1 MGKRLLSLALILGL
15 ALVTMSPS
23 AWANQPSDW
32 ALSYVNTAKSK
43 EIGRTLFDY
52 QSNIT
57 REQFAGLMVDVIEHV
72 EGEKK
77 FPTVRGYFRD
87 IQSPRVDVAHEL
99 GIVNGVGNYKFE
111 PQSNVT
117 REQMSVMVNKVLMY
131 FGEHKSGL
139 SSFVDDWKI
148 SSWAKSAVDSMVGY
162 GIIKGMPDGSFQPQ
176 GWATQEQSFIVA
188 DSLST
193 AVKSGVTGE
202 IKTTYFDKVAG
213 IYYIR
218 TAGVYG
224 KNRIPDVGLREVNI
238 LASGTVVLD
247 DVNVKKVTGSA
258 TKLELDSANIDVL
271 DVRCSDVSMSKGTIG
286 RMEVKENLK
295 LKGVGDID
303 ELNVSG
309 GKNVEVDVKVNR
321 MYVDTGA
328 DVRVRGDVNR
338 VHLNDTVRLYLEKG
352 TVNEVYVARSSYLEF
367 KLGTNV
373 GTVYVSEDAKSTDI
387 KSDIDFRVETSA
399 DLALDKSKKLREA
412 LNAITEEMILNGN
425 VDLYEIVKD
434 LHLPAQVKEANLY
447 WESSNLAV
455 VDRYGKVKRGKNDV
469 RVILTVYAEI
479 DGRKDSKDF
488 RIWVLAEDGKGS
500 TEKPKEEDSTDSSVN
515 NARNALTADLIKG
528 SNDSLTSVKSDL
540 TLVSS
545 VEGISVSWSSSNTGA
560 VSNSGAV
567 TRGASDVSVTLTAT
581 LSKTGVPS
589 ATKNFS
595 VVVVGTA
602 VVDDESRIASAKEM
616 LTWDLIK
623 GENTSQDAVSK
634 DLVLPKSIGDGV
646 SLSWVSSETTSVNT
660 LGGVITK
667 EVEVSVTLTAYLA
680 KGSKQG
686 SKVFNLKVAVNTD
699 YQDLEEAKS
708 LLTWDLIKGNNDE
721 YEWWAWDDLVF
732 PDEIGNGVG
741 LTWLPSDL
749 SAVSLTGKVEV
760 PSTPII
766 VSIEVRLSKGDRI
779 STEYLNVE
787 IKDHP
792 DMQDVKNAIRNLIP
806 DGILNGNVDLDN
818 VTGDL
823 LFPTDLGNGV
833 IAIWGVREGDE
844 IYLDDTGAVTRGSE
858 DREVYFGFGAGK
870 NGKVVEQ
877 HAIKAVIKA
886 L

>member
-1 MGKRLLSLALILGL
+1 MGKRLLSLALIVSL
-15 ALVTMSPS
+15 ALGALVPS
-23 AWANQPSDW
+23 ALANQPSDW

-52 QSNIT
+52 KSNIT
-57 REQFAGLMVDVIEHV
+57 REQFAGIMVDVIEHV

-111 PQSNVT
+111 PQTNVT

-139 SSFVDDWKI
+139 SNFTDNWKI
-148 SSWAKSAVDSMVGY
+148 SGWAKSAVDSMVGY

-202 IKTTYFDKVAG
+202 IKATYFDKVAG

-238 LASGTVVLD
+238 LTSGTVVLD
-247 DVNVKKVTGSA
+247 DVNVKKVTGSV
-258 TKLELDSANIDVL
+258 TKLELDSANIEVL
-271 DVRCSDVSMSKGTIG
+271 DVRCSGVSMSKGTIG
-286 RMEVKENLK
+286 RMEVKEDLK
-295 LKGVGDID
+295 LKGVGDVD

-309 GKNVEVDVKVNR
+309 GKNIEVDVKVNR

-338 VHLNDTVRLYLEKG
+338 AHLNDTVRLYLEKG
-352 TVNEVYVARSSYLEF
+352 TMNEVYVARSSYLEF
-367 KLGTNV
+367 KLGTSV

-399 DLALDKSKKLREA
+399 DLALDKSKKLRDA

-488 RIWVLAEDGKGS
+488 RIWVMAEDGKGS

-515 NARNALTADLIKG
+515 DARNALTADLIKG
-528 SNDSLTSVKSDL
+528 GNDSLTSVKSDL

-545 VEGISVSWSSSNTGA
+545 VKGISVSWSSSNTGA
-560 VSNSGAV
+560 VSNSGVV

-616 LTWDLIK
+616 LTWDLIR

-634 DLVLPKSIGDGV
+634 DLVLPKNIGDGV
-646 SLSWVSSETTSVNT
+646 VLSWVSSETTSVNN

-667 EVEVSVTLTAYLA
+667 KDEVSLTLTAYLTR
-680 KGSKQG
+680 GSKQD
-686 SKVFNLKVAVNTD
+686 SKVFNLKVAINSD
-699 YQDLEEAKS
+699 YQDVEAAKA
-708 LLTWDLIKGNNDE
+708 LLTWDLIKKDNDE
-721 YEWWAWDDLVF
+721 DEWWAFGDLDF
-732 PDEIGNGVG
+732 PDQIGEEVLVEWIISDTDIIN
-741 LTWLPSDL
+741 PSG
-749 SAVSLTGKVEV
+749 AVEATGNERNVF
-760 PSTPII
+760 
-766 VSIEVRLSKGDRI
+766 IEVRLTKNGYSSSEFI
-779 STEYLNVE
+779 SIKVQEHPDITL
-787 IKDHP
+787 IKDFVNNF
-792 DMQDVKNAIRNLIP
+792 DFSI
-806 DGILNGNVDLDN
+806 ILNGNIDFN
-818 VTGDL
+818 GIK
-823 LFPTDLGNGV
+823 TDLNLPVSAGEIDLKWGIEPGKEDIISKTGV
-833 IAIWGVREGDE
+833 
-844 IYLDDTGAVTRGSE
+844 VTRKSE
-858 DREVYFGFGAGK
+858 DKKVKIGFSASKGGRTVNSEVIELTVLG
-870 NGKVVEQ
+870 
-877 HAIKAVIKA
+877 